1 MKFFEGL
8 SVPIKGLVATVEGKN
23 YLPWPTGLALAG
35 RPRHKMVAFNGSPWL
50 KFFGGGV
57 VAVEADGQVV
67 YLPIMDAKYRAIPAD
82 LITARDVND
91 SQKRALAKTLAM
103 CHGIGMSLYGGH
115 GEDVG
120 AFLASLNVQPGSH
133 LAAVMPPVAEKPG
146 SNSEYVEWAVAY
158 SAARIVHPDF
168 RFEVLCSDVPNPES
182 GVIERLPY
190 TRINNTYSVAVQV
203 SYTDGEHPVEHVEW
217 LPIMGVQM
225 AKVKAGEKKLD
236 HQALL
241 APTVT
246 DWNRSIMRCL
256 TRAIAETTGYGLA
269 VYAQEDLEALHGNA
283 EGSAGARTAKRG
295 SAKSAPPAQQEART
309 PDVASTSRSTS
320 PHQTASAASP
330 RVGKLAQEV
339 IEAIRRAGRDSDAD
353 NRKLLVWLGEPE
365 DTDISSLSEVQHQR
379 ILKVVARQAEEAARK
394 VLAKLKE
401 TGKDKPA
408 DRQKL
413 MQWLGEDP
421 TADLATVPI
430 PKLEK
435 ALKALD
441 PTPVQ

>member
-35 RPRHKMVAFNGSPWL
+35 RPRHKMVSFTGSPWL

-57 VAVEADGQVV
+57 VAVESDGQLV
-67 YLPIMDAKYRAIPAD
+67 YLPIMDAKFRAIPAD

-115 GEDVG
+115 GEDVE
-120 AFLASLNVQPGSH
+120 AFFGSLNVQPGCN
-133 LAAVMPPVAEKPG
+133 LAAVMPPVEEKPG

-168 RFEVLCSDVPNPES
+168 RFEVLCSEVPDADT
-182 GVIERLPY
+182 GVVQRLPY

-203 SYTDGEHPVEHVEW
+203 TYTDGAHQVEHVEW

-225 AKVKAGEKKLD
+225 TKVKAGEKKLD

-241 APTVT
+241 SPTVT

-269 VYAQEDLEALHGNA
+269 VYAQEDLEALHGNV
-283 EGSAGARTAKRG
+283 EGSAYTRTAKRE
-295 SAKSAPPAQQEART
+295 SAKAATRVQQGAQAPENRTARGSDAVERT
-309 PDVASTSRSTS
+309 N
-320 PHQTASAASP
+320 SAASQSA
-330 RVGKLAQEV
+330 GNLAREA
-339 IEAIRRAGRDSDAD
+339 IEAIRRAGRDTEAD
-353 NRKLLVWLGEPE
+353 NLKLMAWLGEPA
-365 DTDISSLSEVQHQR
+365 DKDIASLSEVQHQR
-379 ILKVVARQAEEAARK
+379 ILRVVAKQAEEVAQK

-421 TADLATVPI
+421 SADLATVPI

-441 PTPVQ
+441 PTPVH

>member
-35 RPRHKMVAFNGSPWL
+35 RPRHKMVSFNGSPWQ

-103 CHGIGMSLYGGH
+103 CHGVGMSLYGGK
-115 GEDVG
+115 GEDVE
-120 AFLASLNVQPGSH
+120 AFLSSLNVQPGCN

-168 RFEVLCSDVPNPES
+168 RFEVLCSDIPNSET
-182 GVIERLPY
+182 GALERLPY

-203 SYTDGEHPVEHVEW
+203 NYSDGGHHVEHVEW

-241 APTVT
+241 APTVM
-246 DWNRSIMRCL
+246 DWNRSVMRCL

-283 EGSAGARTAKRG
+283 EGTAAIRSAKRG
-295 SAKSAPPAQQEART
+295 SAKPAPAAQQDAQAENG
-309 PDVASTSRSTS
+309 RSTVR
-320 PHQTASAASP
+320 SAAAEQEAGAGEKQA
-330 RVGKLAQEV
+330 GKLAREV

-353 NRKLLVWLGEPE
+353 NRKLMAWLGEPE
-365 DTDISSLSEVQHQR
+365 DKDIATLSEVQHQR
-379 ILKVVARQAEEAARK
+379 ILKAVARQAAEVARK
-394 VLAKLKE
+394 VAAKLKE
-401 TGKDKPA
+401 TGKDNPA

-413 MQWLGEDP
+413 MQWMGEDP
-421 TADLATVPI
+421 KADLATVPI

-441 PTPVQ
+441 PTPAQ

>member
-8 SVPIKGLVATVEGKN
+8 NVPIRGLVAMVEGKS
-23 YLPWPTGLALAG
+23 YLPWPTGLSLAG
-35 RPRHKMVAFNGSPWL
+35 RPRHKMVSFGNSPWL

-67 YLPIMDAKYRAIPAD
+67 YLPIMDAKFRAIPAD
-82 LITARDVND
+82 QITARDVND
-91 SQKRALAKTLAM
+91 SQKRALAKALAM

-115 GEDVG
+115 GDEVDK
-120 AFLASLNVQPGSH
+120 FLASLNVKPGCN
-133 LAAVMPPVAEKPG
+133 LAAAQPPVAEKPG
-146 SNSEYVEWAVAY
+146 SGSEYVEWAVAF
-158 SAARIVHPDF
+158 SAAKIVFPDF
-168 RFEVLCSDVPNPES
+168 RFDVLCSEVPHPDT
-182 GVIERLPY
+182 GAIERVPY

-203 SYTDGEHPVEHVEW
+203 SYTDGSTQVEHVEW

-225 AKVKAGEKKLD
+225 TKVKAGEKKLD

-246 DWNRSIMRCL
+246 DWNRSVMRCL

-283 EGSAGARTAKRG
+283 EGTTSSR
-295 SAKSAPPAQQEART
+295 SAKKESAKAAAQAERSAQATPAGTEQRHNPPRQQPRMTDQEAG
-309 PDVASTSRSTS
+309 S
-320 PHQTASAASP
+320 
-330 RVGKLAQEV
+330 LANQV
-339 IEAIRRAGRDSDAD
+339 IEAIRRAGKDSDDD
-353 NRKLLVWLGEPE
+353 NRKLMAWLGEPA
-365 DTDISSLSEVQHQR
+365 DSDIASLSAMQHQR
-379 ILKVVARQAEEAARK
+379 ILGAVAKQSAAAAAKVE
-394 VLAKLKE
+394 AKLRSA
-401 TGKDKPA
+401 GKDTPA

-413 MQWLGEDP
+413 LQWLGEDP
-421 TADLATVPI
+421 GADFASVPI

-441 PTPVQ
+441 PVPVP